1 MTITSLETANNPT
14 ALAAGAAKSSSAS
27 KSAAFGFDFADML
40 SRVRVDSDA
49 KLSILSTE
57 RSAQPLAEPEQR
69 RDDAA
74 NTSAESDK
82 AQNASDD
89 TSISD
94 EKQAASDNGAG
105 QQQQNAGQQQ
115 QGASASPLFAIIAA
129 QQAQNG
135 PVSETTASTTAQ
147 TTAAPV
153 IQDAAAKVAQ
163 PAQISGNAQATP
175 EAAVQAAAAQTK
187 GKAEPKV
194 AANANTP
201 DTTAKA
207 GQVTQQQAQDIAQRL
222 QPGEKVQVNVRTEGP
237 VEGGMRTPLIADN
250 PADAKLMPT
259 DMRGMAGQVKP
270 DLQPGQNGQAGQNG
284 QNGLG
289 GQNAGQPLPQPAA
302 QATAAQTGRFDTAL
316 MNQAARFDAAQPAA
330 ASNSTTQTTANPLG
344 KVDGM
349 PAPSGAPTGL
359 HNINQTANTAA
370 AQTANA
376 KRATPQAQQA
386 MQQVT
391 VNVSK
396 ALSQGLDRIEMQ
408 LKPAHLGRVD
418 VQLEVGHD
426 GRVNATVQV
435 DKPETLELMK
445 QDAKALEQALK
456 DAGLKA
462 DGGSLQFSL
471 RGEGGNDGSAG
482 GQKTAGNQSGPA
494 GDGDGIDK
502 NEAGH
507 PEHQDIV
514 SDDQIN
520 VVV

>member
-1 MTITSLETANNPT
+1 
-14 ALAAGAAKSSSAS
+14 
-27 KSAAFGFDFADML
+27 ML

-57 RSAQPLAEPEQR
+57 RSAQPLAEPEHR

-74 NTSAESDK
+74 NTSAESDET
-82 AQNASDD
+82 QNASDN
-89 TSISD
+89 TSESD
-94 EKQAASDNGAG
+94 EKQAASDNGGG
-105 QQQQNAGQQQ
+105 QQQQNAGQHQ

-135 PVSETTASTTAQ
+135 PAAETTASASTQTA
-147 TTAAPV
+147 AAPV
-153 IQDAAAKVAQ
+153 MQDVAAKVAQ

-175 EAAVQAAAAQTK
+175 EAAVQAAAAQSR
-187 GKAEPKV
+187 GKTETKV
-194 AANANTP
+194 AANTNTP
-201 DTTAKA
+201 DTTAKP
-207 GQVTQQQAQDIAQRL
+207 GQTTQQQAQDIAQRL
-222 QPGEKVQVNVRTEGP
+222 QPGEKVQVNVRNDGP
-237 VEGGMRTPLIADN
+237 VDGGVRTPLIADS

-270 DLQPGQNGQAGQNG
+270 DTQPGQNGQAGQNG
-284 QNGLG
+284 QNGQNGLG
-289 GQNAGQPLPQPAA
+289 GQTVGQPQPSA
-302 QATAAQTGRFDTAL
+302 QATAAQAAQTGRFDTAL

-359 HNINQTANTAA
+359 HNINQTANTAG

-376 KRATPQAQQA
+376 NRATPQAQQA

-471 RGEGGNDGSAG
+471 RGEGGDNGSTG
-482 GQKTAGNQSGPA
+482 GQQTAGNQSGPA